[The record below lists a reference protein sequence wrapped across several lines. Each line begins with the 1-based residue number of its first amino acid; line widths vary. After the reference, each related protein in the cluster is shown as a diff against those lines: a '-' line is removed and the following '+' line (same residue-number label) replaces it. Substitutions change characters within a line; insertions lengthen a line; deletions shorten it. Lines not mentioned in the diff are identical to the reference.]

1 MEDALTAIRRLD
13 AIVVN
18 RLRGDRTAIAA
29 WERARHVDRPSRAR
43 NGAAEPAA
51 PAPLPAATLSPPQPS
66 AAPAP
71 DAVPT
76 TTV

>member
-29 WERARHVDRPSRAR
+29 WKRARHVDRPARVR
-43 NGAAEPAA
+43 NGAAEPAS
-51 PAPLPAATLSPPQPS
+51 PAPVPSATPPQQPLS
-66 AAPAP
+66 ATRP
-71 DAVPT
+71 DAVPS